1 MGENSQLYHK
11 FAQRRKRYPGG
22 TPCEAKT
29 RQVGAYLNNRLGEGE
44 SLLFHGT
51 NPSSAMGILK
61 TGFQL
66 SQAGKSTGTMFGYGV
81 YLAEASSKADEY
93 ACDDGGGTYPQLNAL
108 LVCRCLVGRP
118 YAVHEAGDH
127 VNAAKADGNYDCVL
141 GDRES
146 KVGTFRE

>member
-1 MGENSQLYHK
+1 M
-11 FAQRRKRYPGG
+11 
-22 TPCEAKT
+22 EAKT
-29 RQVGAYLNNRLGEGE
+29 REAPGAGEILNKRLDEGE

-51 NPSSAMGILK
+51 SPSSAMGILK
-61 TGFQL
+61 TGFHL

-118 YAVHEAGDH
+118 HVVQEAGDH
-127 VNAAKADGNYDCVL
+127 VNAAKAD
-141 GDRES
+141 
-146 KVGTFRE
+146 